1 MTGVLSIFA
10 VYCVIQIFWIA
21 VSSFW
26 LVRRK
31 DELPLIIS
39 LFLFYVFSFRF
50 WALLEGWASP
60 VNLSNFGFENVTLD
74 SAGEAEGIAVLGQSV
89 LMLVYLWAQKSTT
102 QVPRWIDLG
111 PVGKKIR
118 TLAFL
123 LILFCVPLALLARRS
138 VSAQAAAGKSLAFE
152 VTSYLTLFP
161 LALVGIAILLG
172 TLWRSGALSDFFL
185 RCFAVLS
192 FVVIAFITFQ
202 PSLRFQFLGWVIA
215 VTVIVASGKS
225 VIGKAWLLST
235 GLLLAVT
242 AFAIAGALRS
252 SEDAD
257 ADLQQN
263 AWERFAFAQD
273 ANMLDGFV
281 LLRQVYPNLLNY
293 SYGGEHLE
301 ILARPVPRAWWRGK
315 PVGGYM
321 NKLGIMDVN
330 SGFTLGISPSLF
342 GSFYQ
347 EGAGYGVILLS
358 AVYGYAFG
366 RLIRLSAR
374 LRPFTGLLIRGM
386 LCAALIPLFRGG
398 DLPGIY
404 AWFGM
409 SFWPIVLVL
418 FCFRRDLFESGQPL
432 PVFAS
437 STVAER
443 SRQPV

>member
-1 MTGVLSIFA
+1 MTGAISIFA
-10 VYCVIQIFWIA
+10 VYCSIQISWIV
-21 VSSFW
+21 VSSIW

-31 DELPLIIS
+31 DELPLITS

-50 WALLEGWASP
+50 WALFQGWADP

-74 SAGEAEGIAVLGQSV
+74 SAVEVERLAVLGQSV
-89 LMLVYLWAQKSTT
+89 FMLVYLWAQKSTT
-102 QVPRWIDLG
+102 EAPRWIDLG

-118 TLAFL
+118 RLTFL
-123 LILFCVPLALLARRS
+123 LIVLCVPLSLLARRS

-152 VTSYLTLFP
+152 VTGYLSLFP
-161 LALVGIAILLG
+161 LAVVGIAILLG
-172 TLWRSGALSDFFL
+172 ALWRSGALTDFFL

-192 FVVIAFITFQ
+192 FVGIALITFQ
-202 PSLRFQFLGWVIA
+202 TSLRFQFLGWVIA
-215 VTVIVASGKS
+215 VTIIVASGKS
-225 VIGKAWLLST
+225 PVGKAWLLST
-235 GLLLAVT
+235 GLLLAVV

-252 SEDAD
+252 SADPD

-301 ILARPVPRAWWRGK
+301 ILERPVPRAWWRGK

-321 NKLGIMDVN
+321 NKLGIVDVN
-330 SGFTLGISPSLF
+330 TGFTLGISPSLF

-347 EGAGYGVILLS
+347 EGAVYGIILLS
-358 AVYGYAFG
+358 ALYGYAFG

-374 LRPFTGLLIRGM
+374 LRPFTGLLIRGT

-418 FCFRRDLFESGQPL
+418 FCFRHDLFESWQRVPL
-432 PVFAS
+432 SAS

-443 SRQPV
+443 LRQPV